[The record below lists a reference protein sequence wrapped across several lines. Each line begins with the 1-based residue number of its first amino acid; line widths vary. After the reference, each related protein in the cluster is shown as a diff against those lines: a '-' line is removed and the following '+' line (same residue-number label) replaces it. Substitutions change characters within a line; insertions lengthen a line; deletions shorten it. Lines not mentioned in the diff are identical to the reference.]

1 MIFESNINICEEA
14 IFSKDHKNP
23 VYIVLSSGS
32 SLFARAIKKAT
43 KNEFSHAMISFNSN
57 LDPLYSFGTRPDGN
71 LGFVINNPKDHVW
84 DIEDCKYSVYVMYVT
99 DKAKRAMKQRLN
111 DFVSKEKDLKYSF
124 KGILDIWRGKESEKD
139 EKWFCSRFVM
149 DIISKAQN
157 LSKVPSLWR
166 PGDIEQLS
174 NISLVNRGFNF
185 YNYNPKVTER
195 HCKDIEKGTYN
206 PGDVIYEYSSN
217 PFVGYIT
224 NGNEDWLREEYRKRY
239 AHHHYKIPEVGFP
252 TNDDEYFEVKKAA
265 INAAKKYYK
274 FKPSDA
280 NRDYPFKFY
289 NILDIEKERYIKMIN
304 DNVPGIQK
312 LQANFYHC
320 NFEDGKRRISVILIA
335 TPDHIYAMYLL
346 LPNSVLLR
354 FNYNGVMY
362 QEQTVTE
369 AKNNYSTVYFTRE
382 ITPESLQKIYH
393 AMNRP
398 LLGKVGVKIS
408 TGEKGGHNFLNPNLI
423 KDLVQELHGTI
434 LECNTAYKGSRDTS
448 EAHWQ
453 TIKDHG
459 FLNIADVDIM
469 DEDGD
474 EEIPVYAG
482 YHLKKNIVGNHI
494 DRYNTILMLSHFK
507 GHLMA
512 GYGGALKNM
521 SIGMASA
528 KGKVNI
534 HTHGIGGD
542 IMKADRD
549 KFLESMVD
557 ACQSIMNY
565 YGKDNIIYINIANNL
580 SVDCDCDP
588 NPSKPEIEDIGIF
601 ASTDPV
607 ALDKAC
613 LDAVWA
619 HPNPKRSKL
628 MRRVISR
635 NGKHTIECAEKKG
648 LGTQQY
654 VIVDIDSPTQESTMQ
669 ELSSSV
675 EKDYKSKKDMN
686 LSQFTRMKLADA
698 IIQVYGGE
706 YPSLRHI
713 RINNHTKGYIWLN
726 DKQVV
731 GYINVEEKDDDSKWI
746 QAFEIYAPY
755 KGHGLSK
762 QMLGIAIGEL
772 GATELSVSKNNE
784 VAIKLYKSYGFKT
797 YKSTDTM
804 YFMSR
809 NKNIDEVNSYYV
821 KDPLTGTNIKTAF
834 TDNDF
839 IESARFAQASIKKL
853 HNEGRLKC
861 VSCRDI
867 EAADGGW
874 VYAEYN
880 ITSEN
885 DMIQLEK
892 FISYMKQ
899 VVDTSTYPGN
909 FELPNHISK
918 DARGLLYVKPDMVV
932 KETKKEVEEKGLKSY
947 VNPAR
952 QLKIK
957 NTIKR
962 HDQENKGKYT
972 NITPS
977 LPQPKNKESQD

>member
-57 LDPLYSFGTRPDGN
+57 LDPLYSFGTRPDGK

-111 DFVSKEKDLKYSF
+111 DFVSKEKNLKYSF

-195 HCKDIEKGTYN
+195 HCKDIEKGTYD

-239 AHHHYKIPEVGFP
+239 AHHHYRIPEVGFP

-265 INAAKKYYK
+265 IDAAKKYYK

-304 DNVPGIQK
+304 DNVPGVQK

-335 TPDHIYAMYLL
+335 TPDHIYAIYLL

-362 QEQTVTE
+362 QEQ
-369 AKNNYSTVYFTRE
+369 S
-382 ITPESLQKIYH
+382 
-393 AMNRP
+393 
-398 LLGKVGVKIS
+398 
-408 TGEKGGHNFLNPNLI
+408 
-423 KDLVQELHGTI
+423 
-434 LECNTAYKGSRDTS
+434 
-448 EAHWQ
+448 
-453 TIKDHG
+453 
-459 FLNIADVDIM
+459 
-469 DEDGD
+469 
-474 EEIPVYAG
+474 
-482 YHLKKNIVGNHI
+482 
-494 DRYNTILMLSHFK
+494 
-507 GHLMA
+507 
-512 GYGGALKNM
+512 
-521 SIGMASA
+521 
-528 KGKVNI
+528 
-534 HTHGIGGD
+534 
-542 IMKADRD
+542 
-549 KFLESMVD
+549 KF
-557 ACQSIMNY
+557 
-565 YGKDNIIYINIANNL
+565 
-580 SVDCDCDP
+580 
-588 NPSKPEIEDIGIF
+588 
-601 ASTDPV
+601 
-607 ALDKAC
+607 
-613 LDAVWA
+613 
-619 HPNPKRSKL
+619 H
-628 MRRVISR
+628 
-635 NGKHTIECAEKKG
+635 
-648 LGTQQY
+648 
-654 VIVDIDSPTQESTMQ
+654 

-675 EKDYKSKKDMN
+675 EKDFSSKKDMS
-686 LSQFTRMKLADA
+686 LSQFTRIKLADA
-698 IIQVYGGE
+698 IVQVYGGE

-731 GYINVEEKDDDSKWI
+731 GYVNIEEKDDDSKWI
-746 QAFEIYAPY
+746 QALEIYAPY

-762 QMLGIAIGEL
+762 QMLGIAVGEL

-834 TDNDF
+834 TDHDF

-861 VSCRDI
+861 ISCRDI

-885 DMIQLEK
+885 DIIQLEK

-932 KETKKEVEEKGLKSY
+932 KETKKEIEEKGLKSY

-952 QLKIK
+952 QLRIK

-972 NITPS
+972 DIAPS
-977 LPQPKNKESQD
+977 LPQSKNKESQD

>member
-1 MIFESNINICEEA
+1 MIFEPEIQILEEA

-23 VYIVLSSGS
+23 VFIVLSSGS
-32 SLFARAIKKAT
+32 SLFANAIKAVT
-43 KNEFSHAMISFNSN
+43 KNEFSHAMISFNSK
-57 LDPLYSFGTRPDGN
+57 LDPLYSFGTRPDGK
-71 LGFVINNPKDHVW
+71 LGFVINNSKDRVW

-149 DIISKAQN
+149 EIISKAQK

-224 NGNEDWLREEYRKRY
+224 NSNEDWLREEYRKRY

-304 DNVPGIQK
+304 DNVPGVQK

-362 QEQTVTE
+362 QEQTT
-369 AKNNYSTVYFTRE
+369 F
-382 ITPESLQKIYH
+382 H
-393 AMNRP
+393 
-398 LLGKVGVKIS
+398 
-408 TGEKGGHNFLNPNLI
+408 
-423 KDLVQELHGTI
+423 
-434 LECNTAYKGSRDTS
+434 
-448 EAHWQ
+448 
-453 TIKDHG
+453 
-459 FLNIADVDIM
+459 
-469 DEDGD
+469 
-474 EEIPVYAG
+474 
-482 YHLKKNIVGNHI
+482 
-494 DRYNTILMLSHFK
+494 
-507 GHLMA
+507 
-512 GYGGALKNM
+512 
-521 SIGMASA
+521 
-528 KGKVNI
+528 
-534 HTHGIGGD
+534 
-542 IMKADRD
+542 
-549 KFLESMVD
+549 
-557 ACQSIMNY
+557 
-565 YGKDNIIYINIANNL
+565 
-580 SVDCDCDP
+580 
-588 NPSKPEIEDIGIF
+588 
-601 ASTDPV
+601 
-607 ALDKAC
+607 
-613 LDAVWA
+613 
-619 HPNPKRSKL
+619 
-628 MRRVISR
+628 
-635 NGKHTIECAEKKG
+635 
-648 LGTQQY
+648 
-654 VIVDIDSPTQESTMQ
+654 

-675 EKDYKSKKDMN
+675 EKDFSSKKDMS
-686 LSQFTRMKLADA
+686 LSQFTKVRLTDA
-698 IIQVYGGE
+698 IVQVYGQA

-713 RINNHTKGYIWLN
+713 RINKDTKGYVWLN

-731 GYINVEEKDDDSKWI
+731 GYINAEEKDDDYKWI
-746 QAFEIYAPY
+746 QAFEIYEPY

-762 QMLGIAIGEL
+762 QMLNVAIREF
-772 GATELSVSKNNE
+772 GATNLSVSKNNE

-797 YKSTDTM
+797 YKTTDSM

-809 NKNIDEVNSYYV
+809 DKNIDEAYYV
-821 KDPLTGTNIKTAF
+821 KDPITGKDVKTAY
-834 TDNDF
+834 TDNDYK
-839 IESARFAQASIKKL
+839 ITAQLAQDQIRKL
-853 HNEGRLKC
+853 HNQGKYTF
-861 VSCRDI
+861 VTNRDI
-867 EAADGGW
+867 EWDDGSLIYADYTINDNTDI
-874 VYAEYN
+874 VYLK
-880 ITSEN
+880 
-885 DMIQLEK
+885 DFVK
-892 FISYMKQ
+892 YMN
-899 VVDTSTYPGN
+899 S
-909 FELPNHISK
+909 
-918 DARGLLYVKPDMVV
+918 VV
-932 KETKKEVEEKGLKSY
+932 KTTSYCGVFALPENISNGQIGQLRLLIDKKWVGESKEEKINEKGIKSY
-947 VNPAR
+947 KNPAR
-952 QLKIK
+952 QLKVK

-962 HDQENKGKYT
+962 HDQISKGNYSDL
-972 NITPS
+972 TPS
-977 LPQPKNKESQD
+977 SPTPKNK

>member
-57 LDPLYSFGTRPDGN
+57 LDPLYSFGTRPDGK

-111 DFVSKEKDLKYSF
+111 DFVSKEKNLKYSF

-239 AHHHYKIPEVGFP
+239 AHHHYRIPEVGFP

-265 INAAKKYYK
+265 IDAAKKYYK

-304 DNVPGIQK
+304 DNVPGVRK

-362 QEQTVTE
+362 QEQ
-369 AKNNYSTVYFTRE
+369 S
-382 ITPESLQKIYH
+382 
-393 AMNRP
+393 
-398 LLGKVGVKIS
+398 
-408 TGEKGGHNFLNPNLI
+408 
-423 KDLVQELHGTI
+423 
-434 LECNTAYKGSRDTS
+434 
-448 EAHWQ
+448 
-453 TIKDHG
+453 
-459 FLNIADVDIM
+459 
-469 DEDGD
+469 
-474 EEIPVYAG
+474 
-482 YHLKKNIVGNHI
+482 
-494 DRYNTILMLSHFK
+494 
-507 GHLMA
+507 
-512 GYGGALKNM
+512 
-521 SIGMASA
+521 
-528 KGKVNI
+528 
-534 HTHGIGGD
+534 
-542 IMKADRD
+542 
-549 KFLESMVD
+549 KF
-557 ACQSIMNY
+557 
-565 YGKDNIIYINIANNL
+565 
-580 SVDCDCDP
+580 
-588 NPSKPEIEDIGIF
+588 
-601 ASTDPV
+601 
-607 ALDKAC
+607 
-613 LDAVWA
+613 
-619 HPNPKRSKL
+619 H
-628 MRRVISR
+628 
-635 NGKHTIECAEKKG
+635 
-648 LGTQQY
+648 
-654 VIVDIDSPTQESTMQ
+654 

-675 EKDYKSKKDMN
+675 EKDFSSKKDMS

-698 IIQVYGGE
+698 IVQVYGGE

-731 GYINVEEKDDDSKWI
+731 GYVNVEEKDDDSKWI
-746 QAFEIYAPY
+746 QALEIYAPY

-762 QMLGIAIGEL
+762 QMLGIAVGEL

-821 KDPLTGTNIKTAF
+821 KDSLTGTNIKTAF
-834 TDNDF
+834 TDHDF

-885 DMIQLEK
+885 DIIQLEK

-972 NITPS
+972 DIAPS

>member
-57 LDPLYSFGTRPDGN
+57 LDPLYSFGTRPDGK

-99 DKAKRAMKQRLN
+99 DKAKRAMRQRLN
-111 DFVSKEKDLKYSF
+111 DFVSKEKNLKYSF

-195 HCKDIEKGTYN
+195 HCKDIEKGTYD

-239 AHHHYKIPEVGFP
+239 AHHHYRIPEVGFP

-265 INAAKKYYK
+265 IDAAKKYYK

-304 DNVPGIQK
+304 DNVPGVRK

-362 QEQTVTE
+362 QEQ
-369 AKNNYSTVYFTRE
+369 S
-382 ITPESLQKIYH
+382 
-393 AMNRP
+393 
-398 LLGKVGVKIS
+398 
-408 TGEKGGHNFLNPNLI
+408 
-423 KDLVQELHGTI
+423 
-434 LECNTAYKGSRDTS
+434 
-448 EAHWQ
+448 
-453 TIKDHG
+453 
-459 FLNIADVDIM
+459 
-469 DEDGD
+469 
-474 EEIPVYAG
+474 
-482 YHLKKNIVGNHI
+482 
-494 DRYNTILMLSHFK
+494 
-507 GHLMA
+507 
-512 GYGGALKNM
+512 
-521 SIGMASA
+521 
-528 KGKVNI
+528 
-534 HTHGIGGD
+534 
-542 IMKADRD
+542 
-549 KFLESMVD
+549 KF
-557 ACQSIMNY
+557 
-565 YGKDNIIYINIANNL
+565 
-580 SVDCDCDP
+580 
-588 NPSKPEIEDIGIF
+588 
-601 ASTDPV
+601 
-607 ALDKAC
+607 
-613 LDAVWA
+613 
-619 HPNPKRSKL
+619 H
-628 MRRVISR
+628 
-635 NGKHTIECAEKKG
+635 
-648 LGTQQY
+648 
-654 VIVDIDSPTQESTMQ
+654 

-675 EKDYKSKKDMN
+675 EKDFSSKKDMS
-686 LSQFTRMKLADA
+686 LSQFTRIKLADA
-698 IIQVYGGE
+698 IVQVYGGE

-731 GYINVEEKDDDSKWI
+731 GYVNVEEKDDDSKWI
-746 QAFEIYAPY
+746 QALEIYAPY

-762 QMLGIAIGEL
+762 QMLGIAVGEL

-821 KDPLTGTNIKTAF
+821 KDPSTGTNIKTAF
-834 TDNDF
+834 TDHDF

-952 QLKIK
+952 QLRIK

-972 NITPS
+972 DIAPS

>member
-57 LDPLYSFGTRPDGN
+57 LDPLYSFGTRPDGK

-111 DFVSKEKDLKYSF
+111 DFVSKEKNLKYSF

-195 HCKDIEKGTYN
+195 HCKDIEKGTYD

-239 AHHHYKIPEVGFP
+239 AHHHYRIPEVGFP

-265 INAAKKYYK
+265 IDAAKKYYK

-304 DNVPGIQK
+304 DNVPGVRK

-362 QEQTVTE
+362 QEQ
-369 AKNNYSTVYFTRE
+369 S
-382 ITPESLQKIYH
+382 
-393 AMNRP
+393 
-398 LLGKVGVKIS
+398 
-408 TGEKGGHNFLNPNLI
+408 
-423 KDLVQELHGTI
+423 
-434 LECNTAYKGSRDTS
+434 
-448 EAHWQ
+448 
-453 TIKDHG
+453 
-459 FLNIADVDIM
+459 
-469 DEDGD
+469 
-474 EEIPVYAG
+474 
-482 YHLKKNIVGNHI
+482 
-494 DRYNTILMLSHFK
+494 
-507 GHLMA
+507 
-512 GYGGALKNM
+512 
-521 SIGMASA
+521 
-528 KGKVNI
+528 
-534 HTHGIGGD
+534 
-542 IMKADRD
+542 
-549 KFLESMVD
+549 KF
-557 ACQSIMNY
+557 
-565 YGKDNIIYINIANNL
+565 
-580 SVDCDCDP
+580 
-588 NPSKPEIEDIGIF
+588 
-601 ASTDPV
+601 
-607 ALDKAC
+607 
-613 LDAVWA
+613 
-619 HPNPKRSKL
+619 H
-628 MRRVISR
+628 
-635 NGKHTIECAEKKG
+635 
-648 LGTQQY
+648 
-654 VIVDIDSPTQESTMQ
+654 

-675 EKDYKSKKDMN
+675 EKDFSSKKDMS
-686 LSQFTRMKLADA
+686 LSQFTRIKLADA
-698 IIQVYGGE
+698 IVQVYGGE

-713 RINNHTKGYIWLN
+713 RISNHTKGYIWLN

-731 GYINVEEKDDDSKWI
+731 GYVNVEEKDDDSKWI
-746 QAFEIYAPY
+746 QALEIYAPY

-762 QMLGIAIGEL
+762 QMLGIAVGEL

-821 KDPLTGTNIKTAF
+821 KDSLTGTNIKTAF
-834 TDNDF
+834 TDHDF

-885 DMIQLEK
+885 DIIQLEK

-952 QLKIK
+952 QLRIK

-972 NITPS
+972 DITPS

>member
-57 LDPLYSFGTRPDGN
+57 LDPLYSFGTRPDGK

-111 DFVSKEKDLKYSF
+111 DFVSKEKNLKYSF

-195 HCKDIEKGTYN
+195 HCKDIEKGTYD

-239 AHHHYKIPEVGFP
+239 AHHHYRIPEVGFP

-265 INAAKKYYK
+265 IDAAKKYYK

-304 DNVPGIQK
+304 DNVPGVRK

-362 QEQTVTE
+362 QEQ
-369 AKNNYSTVYFTRE
+369 S
-382 ITPESLQKIYH
+382 
-393 AMNRP
+393 
-398 LLGKVGVKIS
+398 
-408 TGEKGGHNFLNPNLI
+408 
-423 KDLVQELHGTI
+423 
-434 LECNTAYKGSRDTS
+434 
-448 EAHWQ
+448 
-453 TIKDHG
+453 
-459 FLNIADVDIM
+459 
-469 DEDGD
+469 
-474 EEIPVYAG
+474 
-482 YHLKKNIVGNHI
+482 
-494 DRYNTILMLSHFK
+494 
-507 GHLMA
+507 
-512 GYGGALKNM
+512 
-521 SIGMASA
+521 
-528 KGKVNI
+528 
-534 HTHGIGGD
+534 
-542 IMKADRD
+542 
-549 KFLESMVD
+549 KF
-557 ACQSIMNY
+557 
-565 YGKDNIIYINIANNL
+565 
-580 SVDCDCDP
+580 
-588 NPSKPEIEDIGIF
+588 
-601 ASTDPV
+601 
-607 ALDKAC
+607 
-613 LDAVWA
+613 
-619 HPNPKRSKL
+619 H
-628 MRRVISR
+628 
-635 NGKHTIECAEKKG
+635 
-648 LGTQQY
+648 
-654 VIVDIDSPTQESTMQ
+654 

-675 EKDYKSKKDMN
+675 EKDFSSKKDMS
-686 LSQFTRMKLADA
+686 LSQFTRIKLADA
-698 IIQVYGGE
+698 IVQVYGGE

-713 RINNHTKGYIWLN
+713 RISNHTKGYIWLN

-731 GYINVEEKDDDSKWI
+731 GYVNVEEKDDDSKWI
-746 QAFEIYAPY
+746 QALEIYAPY

-762 QMLGIAIGEL
+762 QMLGIAVGEL

-821 KDPLTGTNIKTAF
+821 KDSLTGTNIKTAF
-834 TDNDF
+834 TDHDF

-885 DMIQLEK
+885 DIIQLEK

-918 DARGLLYVKPDMVV
+918 DARGLLYVKPDMFV
-932 KETKKEVEEKGLKSY
+932 KDTKKEVEETGLKSY

-972 NITPS
+972 DIAPS
-977 LPQPKNKESQD
+977 LPQPINIESQD

>member
-57 LDPLYSFGTRPDGN
+57 LDPLYSFGTRPDGK

-99 DKAKRAMKQRLN
+99 DKAKRAMRQRLN
-111 DFVSKEKDLKYSF
+111 DFVSKEKNLKYSF

-195 HCKDIEKGTYN
+195 HCKDIEKGTYD

-239 AHHHYKIPEVGFP
+239 AHHHYRIPEVGFP

-265 INAAKKYYK
+265 IDAAKKYYK

-304 DNVPGIQK
+304 DNVPGVQK

-362 QEQTVTE
+362 QEQ
-369 AKNNYSTVYFTRE
+369 S
-382 ITPESLQKIYH
+382 
-393 AMNRP
+393 
-398 LLGKVGVKIS
+398 
-408 TGEKGGHNFLNPNLI
+408 
-423 KDLVQELHGTI
+423 
-434 LECNTAYKGSRDTS
+434 
-448 EAHWQ
+448 
-453 TIKDHG
+453 
-459 FLNIADVDIM
+459 
-469 DEDGD
+469 
-474 EEIPVYAG
+474 
-482 YHLKKNIVGNHI
+482 
-494 DRYNTILMLSHFK
+494 
-507 GHLMA
+507 
-512 GYGGALKNM
+512 
-521 SIGMASA
+521 
-528 KGKVNI
+528 
-534 HTHGIGGD
+534 
-542 IMKADRD
+542 
-549 KFLESMVD
+549 KF
-557 ACQSIMNY
+557 
-565 YGKDNIIYINIANNL
+565 
-580 SVDCDCDP
+580 
-588 NPSKPEIEDIGIF
+588 
-601 ASTDPV
+601 
-607 ALDKAC
+607 
-613 LDAVWA
+613 
-619 HPNPKRSKL
+619 H
-628 MRRVISR
+628 
-635 NGKHTIECAEKKG
+635 
-648 LGTQQY
+648 
-654 VIVDIDSPTQESTMQ
+654 

-675 EKDYKSKKDMN
+675 EKDFSSKKDIS
-686 LSQFTRMKLADA
+686 LSQFTRIKLADA
-698 IIQVYGGE
+698 IVQVYGGE

-731 GYINVEEKDDDSKWI
+731 GYVNIEEKDDDSKWI
-746 QAFEIYAPY
+746 QALEIYAPY

-762 QMLGIAIGEL
+762 QMLGIAVGEL

-834 TDNDF
+834 TDHDF

-861 VSCRDI
+861 ISCRDI

-885 DMIQLEK
+885 DIIQLEK

-932 KETKKEVEEKGLKSY
+932 KETKKEIEEKGLKSY

-952 QLKIK
+952 QLRIK

-972 NITPS
+972 DIAPS
-977 LPQPKNKESQD
+977 LPQSKNKESQD

>member
-57 LDPLYSFGTRPDGN
+57 LDPLYSFGTRPDGK

-111 DFVSKEKDLKYSF
+111 DFVSKEKNLKYSF

-195 HCKDIEKGTYN
+195 HCKDIEKGTYD

-265 INAAKKYYK
+265 VNAAKKYYK

-304 DNVPGIQK
+304 DNVPGVQK

-335 TPDHIYAMYLL
+335 TPDYIYAMYLL

-362 QEQTVTE
+362 QEQ
-369 AKNNYSTVYFTRE
+369 STF
-382 ITPESLQKIYH
+382 H
-393 AMNRP
+393 
-398 LLGKVGVKIS
+398 
-408 TGEKGGHNFLNPNLI
+408 
-423 KDLVQELHGTI
+423 
-434 LECNTAYKGSRDTS
+434 
-448 EAHWQ
+448 
-453 TIKDHG
+453 
-459 FLNIADVDIM
+459 
-469 DEDGD
+469 
-474 EEIPVYAG
+474 
-482 YHLKKNIVGNHI
+482 
-494 DRYNTILMLSHFK
+494 
-507 GHLMA
+507 
-512 GYGGALKNM
+512 
-521 SIGMASA
+521 
-528 KGKVNI
+528 
-534 HTHGIGGD
+534 
-542 IMKADRD
+542 
-549 KFLESMVD
+549 
-557 ACQSIMNY
+557 
-565 YGKDNIIYINIANNL
+565 
-580 SVDCDCDP
+580 
-588 NPSKPEIEDIGIF
+588 
-601 ASTDPV
+601 
-607 ALDKAC
+607 
-613 LDAVWA
+613 
-619 HPNPKRSKL
+619 
-628 MRRVISR
+628 
-635 NGKHTIECAEKKG
+635 
-648 LGTQQY
+648 
-654 VIVDIDSPTQESTMQ
+654 

-675 EKDYKSKKDMN
+675 EKDFSSKKDMS
-686 LSQFTRMKLADA
+686 LSQFTRIKLADA
-698 IIQVYGGE
+698 IVQVYGGE

-731 GYINVEEKDDDSKWI
+731 GYVNIEEKDDDSKWI
-746 QAFEIYAPY
+746 QALEIYAPY

-762 QMLGIAIGEL
+762 QMLGIAVGEL

-834 TDNDF
+834 TDHDF

-853 HNEGRLKC
+853 HSEGRLKC
-861 VSCRDI
+861 ISCRDI

-885 DMIQLEK
+885 DIIQLEK

-952 QLKIK
+952 QLRIK

-972 NITPS
+972 DIAPS
-977 LPQPKNKESQD
+977 LPQSKNKESQD

>member
-57 LDPLYSFGTRPDGN
+57 LDPLYSFGTRPDGK

-111 DFVSKEKDLKYSF
+111 DFVSKEKNLKYSF

-195 HCKDIEKGTYN
+195 HCKDIEKGTYD

-239 AHHHYKIPEVGFP
+239 AHHHYRIPEVGFP

-265 INAAKKYYK
+265 IDAAKKYYK

-304 DNVPGIQK
+304 DNVPGVQK

-362 QEQTVTE
+362 QEQ
-369 AKNNYSTVYFTRE
+369 S
-382 ITPESLQKIYH
+382 
-393 AMNRP
+393 
-398 LLGKVGVKIS
+398 
-408 TGEKGGHNFLNPNLI
+408 
-423 KDLVQELHGTI
+423 
-434 LECNTAYKGSRDTS
+434 
-448 EAHWQ
+448 
-453 TIKDHG
+453 
-459 FLNIADVDIM
+459 
-469 DEDGD
+469 
-474 EEIPVYAG
+474 
-482 YHLKKNIVGNHI
+482 
-494 DRYNTILMLSHFK
+494 
-507 GHLMA
+507 
-512 GYGGALKNM
+512 
-521 SIGMASA
+521 
-528 KGKVNI
+528 
-534 HTHGIGGD
+534 
-542 IMKADRD
+542 
-549 KFLESMVD
+549 KF
-557 ACQSIMNY
+557 
-565 YGKDNIIYINIANNL
+565 
-580 SVDCDCDP
+580 
-588 NPSKPEIEDIGIF
+588 
-601 ASTDPV
+601 
-607 ALDKAC
+607 
-613 LDAVWA
+613 
-619 HPNPKRSKL
+619 H
-628 MRRVISR
+628 
-635 NGKHTIECAEKKG
+635 
-648 LGTQQY
+648 
-654 VIVDIDSPTQESTMQ
+654 

-675 EKDYKSKKDMN
+675 EKDFSSKKDMS
-686 LSQFTRMKLADA
+686 LSQFTRIKLADA
-698 IIQVYGGE
+698 IVQVYGGE

-731 GYINVEEKDDDSKWI
+731 GYVNIEEKDDDSKWI
-746 QAFEIYAPY
+746 QALEIYAPY

-762 QMLGIAIGEL
+762 QMLGIAVGEL

-834 TDNDF
+834 TDHDF

-861 VSCRDI
+861 ISCRDI

-885 DMIQLEK
+885 DIIQLEK

-932 KETKKEVEEKGLKSY
+932 KETKKEIEEKGLKSY

-952 QLKIK
+952 QLRIK

-972 NITPS
+972 DIAPS
-977 LPQPKNKESQD
+977 LPQSKNKESQD

>member
-57 LDPLYSFGTRPDGN
+57 LNPLYSFGTRPDGK

-111 DFVSKEKDLKYSF
+111 DFVSKEKNLKYSF

-195 HCKDIEKGTYN
+195 HCKDIEKGTYD

-239 AHHHYKIPEVGFP
+239 AHHHYRIPEVGFP

-265 INAAKKYYK
+265 IDAAKKYYK

-304 DNVPGIQK
+304 DNVPGVQK

-362 QEQTVTE
+362 QEQ
-369 AKNNYSTVYFTRE
+369 S
-382 ITPESLQKIYH
+382 
-393 AMNRP
+393 
-398 LLGKVGVKIS
+398 
-408 TGEKGGHNFLNPNLI
+408 
-423 KDLVQELHGTI
+423 
-434 LECNTAYKGSRDTS
+434 
-448 EAHWQ
+448 
-453 TIKDHG
+453 
-459 FLNIADVDIM
+459 
-469 DEDGD
+469 
-474 EEIPVYAG
+474 
-482 YHLKKNIVGNHI
+482 
-494 DRYNTILMLSHFK
+494 
-507 GHLMA
+507 
-512 GYGGALKNM
+512 
-521 SIGMASA
+521 
-528 KGKVNI
+528 
-534 HTHGIGGD
+534 
-542 IMKADRD
+542 
-549 KFLESMVD
+549 KF
-557 ACQSIMNY
+557 
-565 YGKDNIIYINIANNL
+565 
-580 SVDCDCDP
+580 
-588 NPSKPEIEDIGIF
+588 
-601 ASTDPV
+601 
-607 ALDKAC
+607 
-613 LDAVWA
+613 
-619 HPNPKRSKL
+619 H
-628 MRRVISR
+628 
-635 NGKHTIECAEKKG
+635 
-648 LGTQQY
+648 
-654 VIVDIDSPTQESTMQ
+654 

-675 EKDYKSKKDMN
+675 EKDFSSKKDMS
-686 LSQFTRMKLADA
+686 LSQFTKVRLADA
-698 IIQVYGGE
+698 IVQVYGGE

-731 GYINVEEKDDDSKWI
+731 GYVNVEEKDDDSKWI
-746 QAFEIYAPY
+746 QALEIYAPY
-755 KGHGLSK
+755 KSHGLSK
-762 QMLGIAIGEL
+762 QMLGIAVGEL

-834 TDNDF
+834 TDHDF

-885 DMIQLEK
+885 DIIQLEK

-972 NITPS
+972 NIAPS

>member
-1 MIFESNINICEEA
+1 MIFEPEIQISEEA

-23 VYIVLSSGS
+23 VFIVLSSGS
-32 SLFARAIKKAT
+32 SLFANAIKAVT
-43 KNEFSHAMISFNSN
+43 KNEFSHAMISFNSK
-57 LDPLYSFGTRPDGN
+57 LDPLYSFGTRPDGK
-71 LGFVINNPKDHVW
+71 LGFVINNSKDRVW

-149 DIISKAQN
+149 EIISKAQK

-195 HCKDIEKGTYN
+195 HCKDIEKGTYD

-304 DNVPGIQK
+304 DNVPGVRK

-362 QEQTVTE
+362 QEQ
-369 AKNNYSTVYFTRE
+369 S
-382 ITPESLQKIYH
+382 
-393 AMNRP
+393 
-398 LLGKVGVKIS
+398 
-408 TGEKGGHNFLNPNLI
+408 
-423 KDLVQELHGTI
+423 
-434 LECNTAYKGSRDTS
+434 
-448 EAHWQ
+448 
-453 TIKDHG
+453 
-459 FLNIADVDIM
+459 
-469 DEDGD
+469 
-474 EEIPVYAG
+474 
-482 YHLKKNIVGNHI
+482 
-494 DRYNTILMLSHFK
+494 
-507 GHLMA
+507 
-512 GYGGALKNM
+512 
-521 SIGMASA
+521 
-528 KGKVNI
+528 
-534 HTHGIGGD
+534 
-542 IMKADRD
+542 
-549 KFLESMVD
+549 KF
-557 ACQSIMNY
+557 
-565 YGKDNIIYINIANNL
+565 
-580 SVDCDCDP
+580 
-588 NPSKPEIEDIGIF
+588 
-601 ASTDPV
+601 
-607 ALDKAC
+607 
-613 LDAVWA
+613 
-619 HPNPKRSKL
+619 H
-628 MRRVISR
+628 
-635 NGKHTIECAEKKG
+635 
-648 LGTQQY
+648 
-654 VIVDIDSPTQESTMQ
+654 

-675 EKDYKSKKDMN
+675 EKDFSSKKDMS
-686 LSQFTRMKLADA
+686 LSQFTKVRLTDA
-698 IIQVYGGE
+698 IVQVYGQA

-713 RINNHTKGYIWLN
+713 RINKDTKGYVWLN

-731 GYINVEEKDDDSKWI
+731 GYINVEEKDDDYKWI
-746 QAFEIYAPY
+746 QAFEIYEPY

-762 QMLGIAIGEL
+762 QMLNVAIREF
-772 GATELSVSKNNE
+772 GATNLSVSKNNE

-797 YKSTDTM
+797 YKTTDSM

-809 NKNIDEVNSYYV
+809 DKNIDEAYYV
-821 KDPLTGTNIKTAF
+821 KDPITGKDVKTAY
-834 TDNDF
+834 TDTDYKMT
-839 IESARFAQASIKKL
+839 AQLAQDQLRKL
-853 HNEGRLKC
+853 HNQGKYTF
-861 VSCRDI
+861 VTNRDI
-867 EAADGGW
+867 EWDDGSLIYADYTINNNTDI
-874 VYAEYN
+874 VYLK
-880 ITSEN
+880 
-885 DMIQLEK
+885 DFVK
-892 FISYMKQ
+892 YMN
-899 VVDTSTYPGN
+899 S
-909 FELPNHISK
+909 
-918 DARGLLYVKPDMVV
+918 VV
-932 KETKKEVEEKGLKSY
+932 KTTSYCGVFALPENISNGQIGQLRLLIDKKWVGESKEEKINEKGIKSY
-947 VNPAR
+947 KNPAR
-952 QLKIK
+952 QLKVK

-962 HDQENKGKYT
+962 HDQISKGNYSDL
-972 NITPS
+972 TPS
-977 LPQPKNKESQD
+977 SPTPKNK

>member
-57 LDPLYSFGTRPDGN
+57 LDPLYSFGTRPDGK

-111 DFVSKEKDLKYSF
+111 DFVSKEKNLKYSF

-195 HCKDIEKGTYN
+195 HCKDIEKGTYD

-239 AHHHYKIPEVGFP
+239 AHHHYRIPEVGFP

-265 INAAKKYYK
+265 IDAAKKYYK

-304 DNVPGIQK
+304 DNVPGVRK

-362 QEQTVTE
+362 QEQ
-369 AKNNYSTVYFTRE
+369 S
-382 ITPESLQKIYH
+382 
-393 AMNRP
+393 
-398 LLGKVGVKIS
+398 
-408 TGEKGGHNFLNPNLI
+408 
-423 KDLVQELHGTI
+423 
-434 LECNTAYKGSRDTS
+434 
-448 EAHWQ
+448 
-453 TIKDHG
+453 
-459 FLNIADVDIM
+459 
-469 DEDGD
+469 
-474 EEIPVYAG
+474 
-482 YHLKKNIVGNHI
+482 
-494 DRYNTILMLSHFK
+494 
-507 GHLMA
+507 
-512 GYGGALKNM
+512 
-521 SIGMASA
+521 
-528 KGKVNI
+528 
-534 HTHGIGGD
+534 
-542 IMKADRD
+542 
-549 KFLESMVD
+549 KF
-557 ACQSIMNY
+557 
-565 YGKDNIIYINIANNL
+565 
-580 SVDCDCDP
+580 
-588 NPSKPEIEDIGIF
+588 
-601 ASTDPV
+601 
-607 ALDKAC
+607 
-613 LDAVWA
+613 
-619 HPNPKRSKL
+619 H
-628 MRRVISR
+628 
-635 NGKHTIECAEKKG
+635 
-648 LGTQQY
+648 
-654 VIVDIDSPTQESTMQ
+654 

-675 EKDYKSKKDMN
+675 EKDFSSKKDMS
-686 LSQFTRMKLADA
+686 LSQFTRIKLADA
-698 IIQVYGGE
+698 IVQVYGGE

-731 GYINVEEKDDDSKWI
+731 GYVNVEEKDDDSKWI
-746 QAFEIYAPY
+746 QALEIYAPY

-762 QMLGIAIGEL
+762 QMLGIAVGEL

-809 NKNIDEVNSYYV
+809 NKNIDEANSYYV
-821 KDPLTGTNIKTAF
+821 KDSLTGTNIKTAF
-834 TDNDF
+834 TDHDF

-885 DMIQLEK
+885 DIIQLEK

-918 DARGLLYVKPDMVV
+918 DARGLLYVKPDMVI

-972 NITPS
+972 NIAPS